1 MNSVEC
7 ACFRSQSLRG
17 EVAGG
22 VYAVRSLDGVA
33 GVEGDGLLHSAVVLV
48 GDATGGK
55 GHAPGLA
62 DASELCQDNERV
74 EIEMGREQ

>member
-33 GVEGDGLLHSAVVLV
+33 GVEAVKDV
-48 GDATGGK
+48 
-55 GHAPGLA
+55 
-62 DASELCQDNERV
+62 
-74 EIEMGREQ
+74 

>member
-1 MNSVEC
+1 MERDDPSKLVPLCTLWNVSRPPSRHIRPLRWVPERDMNSVEC

-33 GVEGDGLLHSAVVLV
+33 GVEAVKDV
-48 GDATGGK
+48 
-55 GHAPGLA
+55 
-62 DASELCQDNERV
+62 
-74 EIEMGREQ
+74 